1 MNKKLMKALLKN
13 RDARIMLYDL
23 MWTSRAFEHGFVPGD
38 PHASSFHE
46 GQRSIG
52 LVIFNL
58 VMQVSPDAFCQM
70 RREWQE
76 EYKADKDKGVN

>member
-1 MNKKLMKALLKN
+1 MDKKLMKSMLKT
-13 RDARIMLYDL
+13 REARIFLYNL
-23 MWTSRAFEHGFVPGD
+23 MWTSRAFSHGFVPGD
-38 PHASSFHE
+38 PHATAFHE

-52 LVIFNL
+52 LYLFDL

-76 EYKADKDKGVN
+76 EYKADKDRGVN